1 METLYQTED
10 LRELTKKRSDTNKEN
25 EVLDRL
31 DMVNKNLA
39 SFRRDIAAIVRDT
52 VCQVLKER
60 KKYVEVGY
68 R

>member
-1 METLYQTED
+1 MEGPPIM
-10 LRELTKKRSDTNKEN
+10 TKRKSVTDKDN

-39 SFRRDIAAIVRDT
+39 SFRQDIADIVRDT
-52 VCQVLKER
+52 IFQVLKER

>member
-1 METLYQTED
+1 MTS
-10 LRELTKKRSDTNKEN
+10 KSKRATDKDT

-31 DMVNKNLA
+31 DMVNKSLA
-39 SFRRDIAAIVRDT
+39 TIRQDIAAIVRDT
-52 VCQVLKER
+52 VSQVLKER

>member
-1 METLYQTED
+1 MTS
-10 LRELTKKRSDTNKEN
+10 KRKSVANKDD

-31 DMVNKNLA
+31 EMVNKNLA
-39 SFRRDIAAIVRDT
+39 SFRQDIAEIVRDT
-52 VCQVLKER
+52 ISQVLKER

>member
-1 METLYQTED
+1 MEGFAIM
-10 LRELTKKRSDTNKEN
+10 TKRKNVTDKDN

-39 SFRRDIAAIVRDT
+39 SFRQDIADIVRDT
-52 VCQVLKER
+52 VSQVLKER

>member
-1 METLYQTED
+1 MTS
-10 LRELTKKRSDTNKEN
+10 KSKRVTDKDN

-31 DMVNKNLA
+31 DCVNKNLA
-39 SFRRDIAAIVRDT
+39 SIRSDIATMVRDT
-52 VCQVLKER
+52 VLQILKER

>member
-1 METLYQTED
+1 M
-10 LRELTKKRSDTNKEN
+10 TKKRKSNIDTDKEN

-31 DMVNKNLA
+31 DLVNRSLA
-39 SFRRDIAAIVRDT
+39 TIRSDIAAIVRDT
-52 VCQVLKER
+52 VSQVLKER

>member
-1 METLYQTED
+1 MTSKRKRVTETD
-10 LRELTKKRSDTNKEN
+10 N

-39 SFRRDIAAIVRDT
+39 RFRQDIADIVRDT
-52 VCQVLKER
+52 VSQVLKER
-60 KKYVEVGY
+60 KSVEVGY

>member
-1 METLYQTED
+1 MTS
-10 LRELTKKRSDTNKEN
+10 KSKRVTDKDN

-31 DMVNKNLA
+31 DCVNKNLA
-39 SFRRDIAAIVRDT
+39 SIRSDIATIVRDT
-52 VCQVLKER
+52 VLQILKER

>member
-1 METLYQTED
+1 MSKRKSVTAKED
-10 LRELTKKRSDTNKEN
+10 
-25 EVLDRL
+25 EVLDRI

-39 SFRRDIAAIVRDT
+39 YIRQDIAAIVRDT
-52 VCQVLKER
+52 MSQVLKER

>member
-1 METLYQTED
+1 MTS
-10 LRELTKKRSDTNKEN
+10 KRKRVTDKDN

-39 SFRRDIAAIVRDT
+39 SFRQDIAAIVRDT
-52 VCQVLKER
+52 VSQVLKER
-60 KKYVEVGY
+60 KKYVKVGY

>member
-1 METLYQTED
+1 MTS
-10 LRELTKKRSDTNKEN
+10 KSKRVTDKD

-39 SFRRDIAAIVRDT
+39 SFRQDIATIVRDT
-52 VCQVLKER
+52 VSQVLKER

>member
-1 METLYQTED
+1 MTS
-10 LRELTKKRSDTNKEN
+10 KSKRVTDKDN

-39 SFRRDIAAIVRDT
+39 SFRQDIAAIVRET
-52 VCQVLKER
+52 ISEVLKER